1 MFAHFLTGVIEVMSL
16 GNILLIIAGTA
27 LGIMFGAIPG
37 LTPAMAIALCLP
49 MTFNLEIVSSMCLLI
64 GLYLGGVSGGLIS
77 AILLRIPGTAGSLA
91 TTFDGHPMATQGKAG
106 KALAAG
112 IIFSFLGG
120 LFSIMILLLVAP
132 QLAEVAVRITPFDYF
147 SIILFS
153 LTLVGGL
160 AGKSLIKGLLSCL
173 LGLCFSFVGSAPI
186 DGVIRYTMGIRNLN
200 GGFVFLPVMIGLY
213 AVSQILNSAEDAIK
227 ADAPTK
233 ITSNVGKVAIT
244 WKEFTGQTV
253 NFLRSSVIGT
263 IIGILPGIG
272 GGTSNLIAYTA
283 ARSSSKE
290 PEKFGTG
297 ILDGVVAPETANNAA
312 IGGAMIPL
320 LCLGIPGDV
329 VTAILI
335 GAFMIQGITPGP
347 MLFTTQPTLL
357 YSIFTALIISN
368 IAMIVLE
375 LLFLKG
381 FIKVLNIPKHILLPG
396 ILCVCAIGAIG
407 ANNRVFD
414 IFVILLF
421 GILAFLITKFEYPV
435 PPLVMG
441 FILGPMLETNLRR
454 GLIFSKGSIVPFFT
468 HPLSC
473 IMIILSVLSIVFTVV
488 ASNKKV
494 KRVQNGQ

>member
-1 MFAHFLTGVIEVMSL
+1 MFENFVIGALQVMSVW
-16 GNILLIIAGTA
+16 NILLIIAGTA

-49 MTFNLEIVSSMCLLI
+49 MTFNLEIVGSLCLLI

-77 AILLRIPGTAGSLA
+77 AILLKIPGTAGSLA
-91 TTFDGHPMATQGKAG
+91 TTFDGHPMAEQGKAG
-106 KALAAG
+106 KALAGG

-120 LFSIMILLLVAP
+120 LFSIFILLLVAP
-132 QLAEVAVRITPFDYF
+132 QLAEVAVLITPFDYF

-173 LGLCFSFVGSAPI
+173 LGVCFTFVGSAPI
-186 DGVIRYTMGIRNLN
+186 DGVLRFTMGIRNLN
-200 GGFVFLPVMIGLY
+200 GGFIFLPVMIGLY
-213 AVSQILNSAEDAIK
+213 AVSQIFNSAEDAIK
-227 ADAPTK
+227 ADTPK
-233 ITSNVGKVAIT
+233 RITGDVGKVSIT
-244 WKEFTGQTV
+244 WKEFKGQFV

-272 GGTSNLIAYTA
+272 GGTANLIAYTA
-283 ARSSSKE
+283 AKSSSKE

-335 GAFMIQGITPGP
+335 GAFMIQGVTPGP
-347 MLFTTQPTLL
+347 MLFMTQPTLL
-357 YSIFTALIISN
+357 YSIFVALIFAN
-368 IAMIVLE
+368 IAMIILE
-375 LLFLKG
+375 TLFLKG
-381 FIKVLNIPKHILLPG
+381 FIKVLNIPKHILLPC
-396 ILCVCAIGAIG
+396 ILCVCVIGAIG

-421 GILAFLITKFEYPV
+421 GIVAFMLTKFGYPT

-441 FILGPMLETNLRR
+441 FILGPMLELNLRR

-468 HPLSC
+468 HPLSLV
-473 IMIILSVLSIVFTVV
+473 MIILSVLSLIFTVI
-488 ASNKKV
+488 ASNKKG
-494 KRVQNGQ
+494 KRV